1 MSNLPFF
8 SSGYAPGLQ
17 GMLRIQQQ
25 PGLFPRHEGRNEVQ
39 RRQRQRRSLHPLL
52 QLLGPGHK
60 TALPEHKPQQVHWRT
75 LNEHCH
81 KPEHTGV
88 NISVAYEMFNRS
100 VHQFLFHSEQ

>member
-1 MSNLPFF
+1 
-8 SSGYAPGLQ
+8 
-17 GMLRIQQQ
+17 MLRIQQQ
-25 PGLFPRHEGRNEVQ
+25 PRLFPRHEGRNEVQ

-88 NISVAYEMFNRS
+88 NFSVAYEMFNRS